1 MKLLPIDHTHTVGSQ
16 HQLTY
21 PLHKIV
27 AAMPRSE
34 AGEVTV
40 ALHQAGFTRDRIDVI
55 LAEDVPELN
64 EPIGGS
70 GFHRVW
76 TRLLLSL
83 GDDLDEL
90 ERVRRELVR
99 GHALIQVRV
108 HGSEELNHVRSI
120 LDQYGDHDMVHF
132 GRWTITPVDDR

>member
-1 MKLLPIDHTHTVGSQ
+1 MKLLPIERTHTISSQ
-16 HQLTY
+16 RQLTY

-27 AAMPRSE
+27 AAMPRSN

-40 ALHQAGFTRDRIDVI
+40 ALHQAGFRRDRIDVI
-55 LAEDVPELN
+55 VAEDVLELGK
-64 EPIGGS
+64 PIGGS

-76 TRLLLSL
+76 TWLLLSL

-99 GHALIQVRV
+99 GYALIQVRI
-108 HGSEELNHVRSI
+108 HGSGELNHARTI
-120 LDQYGDHDMVHF
+120 LGRYGGHDMVYF
-132 GRWTITPVDDR
+132 GRWTITPIDDR

>member
-1 MKLLPIDHTHTVGSQ
+1 MKHQFIDHTLAPRSQ

-34 AGEVTV
+34 ADEATV
-40 ALHQAGFTRDRIDVI
+40 ALHQAGFTRDRIDIIV
-55 LAEDVPELN
+55 AEDVPELK

-76 TRLLLSL
+76 TWLQLSL

-90 ERVRRELVR
+90 VRARRELA
-99 GHALIQVRV
+99 H
-108 HGSEELNHVRSI
+108 
-120 LDQYGDHDMVHF
+120 
-132 GRWTITPVDDR
+132 